1 MKIFEP
7 VKNDIKKKV
16 DELKKTLDKML
27 VAAKKNKKQIWL
39 AIEVRQKV

>member
-27 VAAKKNKKQIWL
+27 VAAKKNKK
-39 AIEVRQKV
+39 

>member
-39 AIEVRQKV
+39 VIEVRQKE